1 MWEVVKNF
9 TIVSTIYKEKSSH
22 LSKQQFKEI
31 FIKNVNENK
40 FTV

>member
-1 MWEVVKNF
+1 MWEVVKNL
-9 TIVSTIYKEKSSH
+9 TIVSKIYKEKSS